1 LCCSTDVIYTSFEQS
16 EDPEN
21 VVFAL
26 VRDTVAALEVPLSP
40 LKNARP
46 NVHVL
51 EADVTD
57 HKALKARTYLSIN
70 IRIL

>member
-16 EDPEN
+16 EDPKN

-26 VRDTVAALEVPLSP
+26 VRDTAAALAVPLSP
-40 LKNARP
+40 LKSAFP
-46 NVHVL
+46 NVHIL

-57 HKALKARTYLSIN
+57 YKALKARTYLSIDFG
-70 IRIL
+70 IL